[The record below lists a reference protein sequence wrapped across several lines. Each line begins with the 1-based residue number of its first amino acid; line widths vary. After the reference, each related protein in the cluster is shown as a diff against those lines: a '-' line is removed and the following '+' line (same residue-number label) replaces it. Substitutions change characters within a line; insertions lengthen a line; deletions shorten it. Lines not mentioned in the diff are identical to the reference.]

1 MSAQRFTHLA
11 RGESR
16 PTRVPLL
23 PVYAVKAG
31 TDDTEGRFS
40 MLEVLVTHDV
50 PLHIHDSDDESFYLL
65 EGELEVTFEGRAYT
79 AQPGGFTL
87 LPHGVPHAIHRLSA
101 QTPRLLQV
109 SSPGGF
115 EKFAEAVAETMGTGE
130 LDLAAMHNI
139 AGRYDMTFLAEQ
151 S

>member
-109 SSPGGF
+109 SLQAASRNSRRPSPRPW
-115 EKFAEAVAETMGTGE
+115 A
-130 LDLAAMHNI
+130 LANWTSPRCTTSP
-139 AGRYDMTFLAEQ
+139 AGMT
-151 S
+151 

>member
-1 MSAQRFTHLA
+1 MSAQRFIHLA